1 MALLHNKLNDLIQR
15 SPDPY
20 HAVEAIKET
29 LGFTDFNLSSHK
41 ELKAGK
47 KYFLRKGGFCFAFIL
62 PTKPIES
69 FCLVGTHIDS
79 PALKLNA
86 RPFIKKGERIYFD
99 VDRSG
104 GIMYTSWLDRDLL
117 LSGKIITGKEEKLVR
132 LDSHHFSIPNCPIH
146 IDREKNDKHAF
157 DPTKELLPFVTADEK
172 EVTLSKILKEKTIE
186 AFDLY
191 LTPCEKGALTGL
203 DNQIFSSYRLD
214 NMCSAFA
221 AMEAIASSKP
231 HKNALLGAL
240 FYNDEETGS
249 MSLEGA
255 DSPFVMDALEQI
267 CLLTGVGRLG
277 FLKIKEKSA
286 FFSVD
291 VAHAFVDGHD
301 QKFHANHRLELGKGI
316 VIKRNHSLHYAYN
329 IQLEAHLLKILK
341 KKSIPHQF
349 FAPLTGKLSGST
361 IGPHIAAR
369 FGIPTIDVGIA
380 IQSMH
385 SARESLH
392 VKDLEGLVRLIKEIY
407 VHVP

>member
-1 MALLHNKLNDLIQR
+1 MAQLHNKLNDLIQR
-15 SPDPY
+15 APDPY
-20 HAVEAIKET
+20 HAVEAIREA
-29 LGFTDFNLSSHK
+29 LGFTEIHLGSNK
-41 ELKAGK
+41 ELKPGK

-62 PTKPIES
+62 PTKTIES

-79 PALKLNA
+79 PALKINS
-86 RPFIKKGERIYFD
+86 RPFVKKGERIYFD

-117 LSGKIITGKEEKLVR
+117 LSGKIITDKGEKIVR
-132 LDSHHFSIPNCPIH
+132 LDSHLFSIPNCPIH
-146 IDREKNDKHAF
+146 IDREKNEKHQF

-172 EVTLSKILKEKTIE
+172 EVSLPKMLGEKSII
-186 AFDLY
+186 AYDLY
-191 LTPCEKGALTGL
+191 LTPAEKGTLTGL
-203 DNQIFSSYRLD
+203 NNQIFSSYRLD
-214 NMCSAFA
+214 NMCSSFA
-221 AMEAIASSKP
+221 AMEALSVAKP
-231 HKNALLGAL
+231 HKNTILGAL

-255 DSPFVMDALEQI
+255 QSPFMMEALEQI
-267 CLLTGVGRLG
+267 CLMQGVSRLS
-277 FLKIKEKSA
+277 FLRAKEKSA

-301 QKFHANHRLELGKGI
+301 QKFHPNHRLELGKGI

-329 IQLEAHLLKILK
+329 IELEARILKILK

-349 FAPLTGKLSGST
+349 FAPLQGKPSGST
-361 IGPHIAAR
+361 IGPHVVAHY
-369 FGIPTIDVGIA
+369 GIPTIDIGIA

-392 VKDLEGLVRLIKEIY
+392 VRDLEALIRLMKEIY
-407 VHVP
+407 VFA

>member
-1 MALLHNKLNDLIQR
+1 MVPLHKKLDALIQR

-20 HAVEAIKET
+20 HAVEAIRES
-29 LGFTDFNLSSHK
+29 LGFTEFKLFSQKD
-41 ELKAGK
+41 LKPGK
-47 KYFLRKGGFCFAFIL
+47 KYFLKKGGFCFAFIL
-62 PTKPIES
+62 PINPIES
-69 FCLVGTHIDS
+69 FRLVGTHIDS

-86 RPFIKKGERIYFD
+86 KPFIKKGDRIYFD

-117 LSGKIITGKEEKLVR
+117 LSGKIVTDKGEKNVR
-132 LDSHHFSIPNCPIH
+132 LDSHLFSIPNCPIH
-146 IDREKNDKHAF
+146 IDREKNEKHAF
-157 DPTKELLPFVTADEK
+157 DPTKELLPFLTSEEK
-172 EVTLSKILKEKTIE
+172 EVSLAKLLKEKSVL

-191 LTPCEKGALTGL
+191 LTPSQPGALTGL
-203 DNQIFSSYRLD
+203 DHQIFSSYRLD

-221 AMEAIASSKP
+221 AMEAIGAVKP
-231 HKNALLGAL
+231 HKSALIGAL

-249 MSLEGA
+249 MSIEGA
-255 DSPFVMDALEQI
+255 ESPFVIDLLEQI
-267 CLLTGVGRLG
+267 CLMSGIGRLD
-277 FLKIKEKSA
+277 FLKIKDRSA
-286 FFSVD
+286 FYSVD

-329 IQLEAHLLKILK
+329 IELEANILKIMK

-349 FAPLTGKLSGST
+349 FAPLTGKPSGST
-361 IGPHIAAR
+361 IGPHVAVR
-369 FGIPTIDVGIA
+369 YGIPTLDVGIA

-392 VKDLEGLVRLIKEIY
+392 VKDLEALVRFIKELY
-407 VHVP
+407 VQIS